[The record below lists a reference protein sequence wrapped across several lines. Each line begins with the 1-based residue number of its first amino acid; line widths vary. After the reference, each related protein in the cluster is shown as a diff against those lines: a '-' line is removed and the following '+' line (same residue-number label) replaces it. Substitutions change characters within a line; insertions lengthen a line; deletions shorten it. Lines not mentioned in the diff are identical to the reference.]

1 MLTHFRRIVIFNE
14 CKKELDQIK
23 SKKHSKLLSG
33 HHLARRTLRVML
45 GEYWKEFF
53 RKRRRMHTGQ
63 TDAEDLKQSE
73 AEAKEA
79 VLNRLSNMTS
89 YVDQIEELINLNPI
103 TRTKLQEEAV
113 NTIN

>member
-1 MLTHFRRIVIFNE
+1 
-14 CKKELDQIK
+14 
-23 SKKHSKLLSG
+23 
-33 HHLARRTLRVML
+33 ML
-45 GEYWKEFF
+45 GVYWREFF
-53 RKRRRMHTGQ
+53 KKRKRLHTGQ

-89 YVDQIEELINLNPI
+89 YVGQVEELINLNPI

-113 NTIN
+113 NVIH